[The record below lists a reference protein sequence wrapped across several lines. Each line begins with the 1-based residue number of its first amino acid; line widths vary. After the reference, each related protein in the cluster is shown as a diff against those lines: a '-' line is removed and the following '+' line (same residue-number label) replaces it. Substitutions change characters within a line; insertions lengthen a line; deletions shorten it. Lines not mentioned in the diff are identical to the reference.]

1 MTGENLSLPGEIN
14 VYLHHFLSE
23 FSELFVWCIPT
34 SSLSLGPNLKPSFT
48 WLSTCLSVGRA
59 HMVSN

>member
-1 MTGENLSLPGEIN
+1 MTRENLSLPGEIN
-14 VYLHHFLSE
+14 VYLHHSLSE
-23 FSELFVWCIPT
+23 FLELFVWCIP

-48 WLSTCLSVGRA
+48 WLSTCPSEGRA